1 MFRKTILALGAT
13 AALTAAVLSSTAA
26 SAAPHGHGWHGG
38 HGFRGPGIA
47 LGAIGLGILA
57 ATAYEAPSDCYIV
70 RRVVRTPYG
79 PRERDVE
86 VCD

>member
-13 AALTAAVLSSTAA
+13 VALAAAALAPTSA
-26 SAAPHGHGWHGG
+26 SAFGHGHGG

-47 LGAIGLGILA
+47 LGVLGLGVLA
-57 ATAYEAPSDCYIV
+57 AAAYDAPRDCYIV

-79 PRERDVE
+79 PEVRKVE